1 MPAVAERRLE
11 ADGCRPGRAPR
22 PHRGCNKTDGS
33 CLAPRWAAEDA
44 AVNGA
49 PVTPSEASAPRPG
62 TKPAGKPQ
70 HAHRDGR
77 RVRIHRRGMY
87 ELDARV
93 RLRRDAH
100 RSTWWNACGGRWHQM
115 MPMSAK
121 VPGARDVSRSVSGR
135 RQRLMSPRCREADAS
150 MRRCVRLRPV
160 SHIGLIA
167 LGVSKGG
174 SPRPTTP
181 YAASIQVCSKDF
193 PLLKCRAR
201 TRRSDRRELSQT

>member
-1 MPAVAERRLE
+1 MQAVAERRLE

-22 PHRGCNKTDGS
+22 PDRGCNKTDGS

-49 PVTPSEASAPRPG
+49 PVTPSEASAPQRG

-70 HAHRDGR
+70 HVIATAG
-77 RVRIHRRGMY
+77 GY
-87 ELDARV
+87 EYTGAECMNWMRESGFGEMHTEALGATHTAVD
-93 RLRRDAH
+93 
-100 RSTWWNACGGRWHQM
+100 WHQM

-121 VPGARDVSRSVSGR
+121 VPGARDVSRSVSCR

-150 MRRCVRLRPV
+150 VRRCVRLRPV

-174 SPRPTTP
+174 SPRSTTP

-193 PLLKCRAR
+193 PLLKCRPRA
-201 TRRSDRRELSQT
+201 RRSDRRG